1 VSGRSYNIGVIP
13 GDGVGPEVTAE
24 ALKVLASAADRFG
37 FRYDTTEYPWSGR
50 HYLETGEL
58 MPEAILDEY
67 RQLDTLLLGAI
78 GDPRVERG
86 KVEHAVI
93 MTTRLGLD
101 LYLNLRPIVL
111 FDERLCPLKGVQPSQ
126 VDMRVV
132 RENTED
138 AYVGVGGT
146 IGLGT
151 ARETA
156 IAEMVYTRIGV
167 ERCVRYAFEL
177 ARSRPRRTL
186 TLVDKSNAIRP
197 QEIWRRV
204 TAEIGREFPDVAWD
218 ALYVDAAAMFM
229 IANPARFDVI
239 VTTNLFGD
247 ILTDLGAVIQGGLGS
262 AASANLHPGKTSLF
276 EPIHGSA
283 PDIAGTGTASPV
295 GAILACAMMLD
306 FLGES
311 DAADAVDSVI
321 RDQVVRG
328 EIRSLDA
335 RSGLSTAEIG
345 DRIAHAIA
353 ELPAERSARGTVGQ
367 GSMTA
372 ALQGGNTAS
381 ENEGRQ

>member
-1 VSGRSYNIGVIP
+1 VSGRSYRIGVIP

-24 ALKVLASAADRFG
+24 GVKVLRSAADRCG
-37 FRYDTTEYPWSGR
+37 FQIETVDYPWSGR

-58 MPEAILDEY
+58 MPESILDEY
-67 RQLDTLLLGAI
+67 RQLDALLLGAI

-93 MTTRLGLD
+93 MTIRLGLD
-101 LYLNLRPIVL
+101 LYVNLRPIVL
-111 FDERLCPLKGVQPSQ
+111 FDERLCPLKGVQPHD

-146 IGLGT
+146 IGAGT

-177 ARSRPRRTL
+177 ARSRPRRKL

-204 TAEIGREFPDVAWD
+204 TAEVAQEYPEVDWD

-229 IANPARFDVI
+229 VADPARFDVM

-247 ILTDLGAVIQGGLGS
+247 ILTDLGAIIQGGVGS

-295 GAILACAMMLD
+295 GAVLACCMMLEY
-306 FLGES
+306 LGEV
-311 DAADAVDSVI
+311 DAASAVEDAV
-321 RDQVVRG
+321 RGLVVQGR
-328 EIRSLDA
+328 IRSLDA
-335 RSGLSTAEIG
+335 RSGASTSQTGDLIARIVAEVPD
-345 DRIAHAIA
+345 DR
-353 ELPAERSARGTVGQ
+353 LARG
-367 GSMTA
+367 A
-372 ALQGGNTAS
+372 AG
-381 ENEGRQ
+381 